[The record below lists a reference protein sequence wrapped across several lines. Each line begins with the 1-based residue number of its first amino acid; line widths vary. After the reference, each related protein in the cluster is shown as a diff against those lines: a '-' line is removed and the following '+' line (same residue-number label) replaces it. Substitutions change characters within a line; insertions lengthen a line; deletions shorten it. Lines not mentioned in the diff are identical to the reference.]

1 VTLTR
6 QQMASA
12 WEIDWFDY
20 QVEALDGELHTDS
33 AELRSCLYFRTG
45 AGKTYTA
52 LAMMAEAGVNDITV
66 VAPPKTHGQWKTH
79 AEKIGLRV
87 ETISHA
93 LYRQKGRKFSR
104 LRPFIIDE
112 FHMLGGHT
120 GSGWTRLRTQAK
132 GMQAPLV
139 ILSATPNYND
149 VERVYCVEHVLDPIG
164 SKGGYIEWLYRNCIT
179 SYNAFGQTPIVEGFL
194 DGRSA
199 RDHLAALPHVY
210 HVDDP
215 HADFPIADITLDTEI
230 PDELEEYGLDRRRG
244 RIIASRMEQVSAYRK
259 HQLIDDDGFLRD
271 EVYDVLAREA
281 GNATTPVMVF
291 CARAEIAE
299 AAHKA
304 ALVAGAR
311 SGLVTYQ
318 PNPKHADKT
327 LTAFKAGELDVLFG
341 TATMSTGVDGLDK
354 VCDMLILLDDT
365 DDAALRRQV
374 IGRILPRGTASNV
387 SKKTVV
393 RLCLGVT

>member
-1 VTLTR
+1 
-6 QQMASA
+6 
-12 WEIDWFDY
+12 
-20 QVEALDGELHTDS
+20 
-33 AELRSCLYFRTG
+33 
-45 AGKTYTA
+45 
-52 LAMMAEAGVNDITV
+52 
-66 VAPPKTHGQWKTH
+66 
-79 AEKIGLRV
+79 
-87 ETISHA
+87 
-93 LYRQKGRKFSR
+93 
-104 LRPFIIDE
+104 
-112 FHMLGGHT
+112 
-120 GSGWTRLRTQAK
+120 
-132 GMQAPLV
+132 
-139 ILSATPNYND
+139 
-149 VERVYCVEHVLDPIG
+149 
-164 SKGGYIEWLYRNCIT
+164 
-179 SYNAFGQTPIVEGFL
+179 
-194 DGRSA
+194 
-199 RDHLAALPHVY
+199 
-210 HVDDP
+210 
-215 HADFPIADITLDTEI
+215 
-230 PDELEEYGLDRRRG
+230 
-244 RIIASRMEQVSAYRK
+244 
-259 HQLIDDDGFLRD
+259 
-271 EVYDVLAREA
+271 VYDVLAREA